1 MRIAARSLA
10 ALLLLCCASAEKAP
24 NAISVKADY
33 IITDQK
39 AGKSI
44 ISGNVHITNATDS
57 LNSDEVT
64 LFFDLQT
71 RRALRYEARGAVD
84 FSLQT
89 EDGRKLRGK
98 ANQAIFIVATETYEL
113 HGNASVSEVGK
124 TNSVE
129 GETIIVNRKNGFAN
143 IAGNKEN
150 EGRRP
155 ARMIFEIEQN
165 KATP

>member
-33 IITDQK
+33 IITDQQ

-71 RRALRYEARGAVD
+71 RRAVRYEARGAVD

>member
-1 MRIAARSLA
+1 MRIAARSFA
-10 ALLLLCCASAEKAP
+10 ALLLFCCANAEKAP
-24 NAISVKADY
+24 NAISVRADY

-44 ISGNVHITNATDS
+44 ISGNVYITNATDS
-57 LNSDEVT
+57 LKSDEVT

-71 RRALRYEARGAVD
+71 RRALRYEAKGTVD

-89 EDGRKLRGK
+89 EDGRKLRGR
-98 ANQAIFIVATETYEL
+98 ANQAVFIVATETYEL

-124 TNSVE
+124 TNTVE
-129 GETIIVNRKNGFAN
+129 GEKIIVNRKNGFAN
-143 IAGNKEN
+143 IAGNKES

>member
-1 MRIAARSLA
+1 MKIAARIFA

-24 NAISVKADY
+24 NAISVRADY

-57 LNSDEVT
+57 LSSDEVT

-71 RRALRYEARGAVD
+71 RRALRYEAKGAVD

-89 EDGRKLRGK
+89 EDGRKLHGK

-143 IAGNKEN
+143 IAGNKES

>member
-143 IAGNKEN
+143 IAGNKEG

>member
-1 MRIAARSLA
+1 MRSAARSLA
-10 ALLLLCCASAEKAP
+10 ALLFLCCASAEKAP